1 MKLHIAFY
9 TDSYLPATDGVVNSI
24 INFRKELERRG
35 HKVYIFASS
44 SMGSKAMPGRNVFL
58 YRGIEFKPYPQY
70 SMAIFPY
77 NSAVKLRNLEV
88 DIVHAHTPFMMGF
101 ASMLIAKMS
110 GYPLVGSF
118 HTLINNRSVI
128 EDYYPKNEQLRK
140 FTAKYLW
147 KYVKFFYRKCDAV
160 AVPSKSTY
168 SILARQ
174 GIRNISVVP
183 NSVDMK
189 SFRPTAGGRRMRGEL
204 GIGSGEKMVL
214 YLGRISREKRLDVMI
229 KAAARLCK
237 KRDDMKFVIGG
248 TGPAEYRYKSM
259 VKRLGLQ
266 KHVSFIGFVRE
277 KDLPKLYAA
286 SDAFCIPSTFETQG
300 IASIEAMAS
309 GKPVVGADCLALSDL
324 IVNGR
329 NGEKFRPG
337 DYLGC
342 ARKIE
347 RVLNNPDAYIS
358 NAISTAEE
366 FSVEKMADRLLDVY
380 RMVMEK
386 AHGSDYSDAQRSG
399 DN

>member
-1 MKLHIAFY
+1 M
-9 TDSYLPATDGVVNSI
+9 
-24 INFRKELERRG
+24 
-35 HKVYIFASS
+35 SS
-44 SMGSKAMPGRNVFL
+44 SL
-58 YRGIEFKPYPQY
+58 
-70 SMAIFPY
+70 
-77 NSAVKLRNLEV
+77 
-88 DIVHAHTPFMMGF
+88 
-101 ASMLIAKMS
+101 
-110 GYPLVGSF
+110 
-118 HTLINNRSVI
+118 SVALSTENI
-128 EDYYPKNEQLRK
+128 KR
-140 FTAKYLW
+140 FTKKYLW
-147 KYVKFFYRKCDAV
+147 LYTRVFYRK
-160 AVPSKSTY
+160 STMTIAPTPTVERMLRRY
-168 SILARQ
+168 

-189 SFRPTAGGRRMRGEL
+189 AFRPTAGGRRMRSEL
-204 GIGSGEKMVL
+204 GIDSGEKMVL

-229 KAAARLCK
+229 KAAARLCE
-237 KRDDMKFVIGG
+237 KRNDMKFVIGG
-248 TGPAEYRYKSM
+248 TGPAEYRYKAM

-266 KHVSFIGFVRE
+266 KRVSFIGFVGE

-347 RVLNNPDAYIS
+347 RVLNNPDAYIN

-386 AHGSDYSDAQRSG
+386 AHGSVYSDAERSG